1 MQAETNTAFEAA
13 QTLGNMQWA
22 AFGAAIGGAVSALAA
37 GYGIGK
43 IASTACESIA
53 RQPEAAGDI
62 RGATVLTAAFIEGV
76 CLFSVVVSLL
86 IVLNLDKWFGKALGI
101 V

>member
-1 MQAETNTAFEAA
+1 MLNLFLALQDHAA
-13 QTLGNMQWA
+13 
-22 AFGAAIGGAVSALAA
+22 GAAAAASQFTRWDLAFAALGAGIAAVAA

-43 IASTACESIA
+43 IASSAVESIA

-76 CLFSVVVSLL
+76 CLFACVICLL
-86 IVLNLDKWFGKALGI
+86 IKLL
-101 V
+101 